1 MVINEN
7 CKVCQIKRNIDKY
20 PLNATEEEIKEYQ
33 HKVKE
38 IVENSDGLSTP
49 QVAEKM
55 DDLRRKIFGN
65 VIKVVS
71 YQLVGI
77 ICLTCR
83 QVQIY
88 IRYRQM
94 LSRM

>member
-38 IVENSDGLSTP
+38 SIWI
-49 QVAEKM
+49 K
-55 DDLRRKIFGN
+55 RK
-65 VIKVVS
+65 K
-71 YQLVGI
+71 
-77 ICLTCR
+77 
-83 QVQIY
+83 
-88 IRYRQM
+88 
-94 LSRM
+94 

>member
-49 QVAEKM
+49 QVAEKN
-55 DDLRRKIFGN
+55 G
-65 VIKVVS
+65 
-71 YQLVGI
+71 
-77 ICLTCR
+77 
-83 QVQIY
+83 
-88 IRYRQM
+88 
-94 LSRM
+94 